1 MDDLVRHKKMIFTID
16 TADKMRD
23 VIRKVIIDFFKNLI
37 GFTNDDIIF
46 IDRNEF
52 GEDKNGLDQTKFS
65 DKKTCKDEYQT
76 FIGSRKDPI

>member
-16 TADKMRD
+16 KADKRRD
-23 VIRKVIIDFFKNLI
+23 VIRKFIVDFFKNLI

-52 GEDKNGLDQTKFS
+52 GEDKNWLDQTKFS
-65 DKKTCKDEYQT
+65 DKKNL
-76 FIGSRKDPI
+76 